1 MGKRIVIKIG
11 SNVLTRA
18 DKKLDITR
26 MSALVDQIAILRQ
39 NGIEV
44 LLISSGAVASGRSEV
59 QLNKEL
65 DSVSARQLYSAVGQA
80 KLINRYYE
88 LFREQGLTCGQVL
101 TTKENFSSRK
111 HYLTQK
117 HCMEVMLRNQVIPI
131 INENDTI
138 SVTELMF
145 TDNDELSGLIATM
158 MNADALIILSNID
171 GVYDGNPADANS
183 KVIREVPATKR
194 DLREYIQAEKSSF
207 GRGGM
212 LTKCKIAC
220 KVAEE
225 GIEVII
231 ANGRKEQIL
240 PQILSDIENTVCTRF
255 IPNRHTV
262 SNVKRWI
269 AHSEDFAKGNVYINQ
284 GAEQVISSSRASSL
298 LFVGIERIEGDFEKD
313 DLVHIFST
321 DGRMLGIGCTSFTSE
336 EAKLL
341 IGKKD
346 QKPMIHYDYLW
357 LN

>member
-1 MGKRIVIKIG
+1 MNKRIVIKIG
-11 SNVLTRA
+11 SNVLTRG

-26 MSALVDQIAILRQ
+26 MSALVDQVALLRQ
-39 NGIEV
+39 QGIEV
-44 LLISSGAVASGRSEV
+44 ILISSGAVASGRSEV
-59 QLNKEL
+59 QVDKEL

-88 LFREQGLTCGQVL
+88 LFREQGLLCGQVL

-117 HCMEVMLRNQVIPI
+117 HCMEVMLRNKVIPI
-131 INENDTI
+131 VNENDTI

-171 GVYDGNPADANS
+171 GIFDGNPKDPS
-183 KVIREVPATKR
+183 SRVIPEVYSEKT
-194 DLREYIQAEKSSF
+194 DLEQYIQTEKSSF

-212 LTKCKIAC
+212 LTKCKIAQ
-220 KVAEE
+220 KVSDE

-231 ANGRKEQIL
+231 ANGRKNQIL
-240 PQILSDIENTVCTRF
+240 LNVLSDSTETVCTRF
-255 IPNRHTV
+255 VPNVHPI
-262 SNVKRWI
+262 SNIKKWM
-269 AHSEDFAKGNVYINQ
+269 AHSEDFAKGKVYINA
-284 GAEQVISSSRASSL
+284 GAEEVIFSPRASSL
-298 LFVGIERIEGDFEKD
+298 LFVGIVRVEGDFEKD
-313 DLVHIFST
+313 DLVHVLSE
-321 DGRMLGIGCTSFTSE
+321 DGRMLGIGCASFGVE
-336 EAKLL
+336 ESRLL

-357 LN
+357 LD

>member
-1 MGKRIVIKIG
+1 
-11 SNVLTRA
+11 
-18 DKKLDITR
+18 
-26 MSALVDQIAILRQ
+26 
-39 NGIEV
+39 
-44 LLISSGAVASGRSEV
+44 
-59 QLNKEL
+59 
-65 DSVSARQLYSAVGQA
+65 
-80 KLINRYYE
+80 
-88 LFREQGLTCGQVL
+88 
-101 TTKENFSSRK
+101 
-111 HYLTQK
+111 
-117 HCMEVMLRNQVIPI
+117 MLKNQVIPI

-171 GVYDGNPADANS
+171 GVYDGNPKDVTS
-183 KVIREVPATKR
+183 KVIRSVFSEKINNETNIEK
-194 DLREYIQAEKSSF
+194 YIQAEKSSF

-240 PQILSDIENTVCTRF
+240 TDLLFNLENTVCTRF
-255 IPNRHTV
+255 VPNRHTV

-269 AHSEDFAKGNVYINQ
+269 AHSEDFAKGNVYINA
-284 GAEQVISSSRASSL
+284 GAEKVISSEHANSL
-298 LFVGIERIEGDFEKD
+298 LFVGIERIEGIFEKD
-313 DLVHIFST
+313 DLVHILSS
-321 DGRMLGIGCTSFTSE
+321 DGRMLGIGSSAFSSVD
-336 EAKLL
+336 AQLL
-341 IGKKD
+341 IGKKG